1 MSGVERLYRQALS
14 DHRDEK
20 KAAKAT
26 IKQFPE
32 PVRTRIEAL
41 RGEVTFT
48 VRRYSHH
55 SFCWPQHPLFARRPT
70 DPWPGARF
78 PEAVLVVEIAMRDPD
93 CIRLLDSHIGQNQG

>member
-1 MSGVERLYRQALS
+1 MTGVERLYRQALS

-32 PVRTRIEAL
+32 PVRARIEAL

-48 VRRYSHH
+48 VRRYSQH

-70 DPWPGARF
+70 DPWPAVRF
-78 PEAVLVVEIAMRDPD
+78 PGTVLAVELALRDPQ
-93 CIRLLDSHIGQNQG
+93 CLALMCS